1 LSVKSLVADSGKSG
15 DYAVVG
21 NAVVLVSSG
30 GAVVNNIA
38 VAVFGDVAVVATSA
52 DVGWIGIAL
61 IISMISS

>member
-1 LSVKSLVADSGKSG
+1 LSVESLIADSGKSG

-21 NAVVLVSSG
+21 DAVVLVSGG

-38 VAVFGDVAVVATSA
+38 VAVFGDVAVVVTGA

-61 IISMISS
+61 IVSKISS